1 MSIQMRGFY
10 RSRGGR
16 ATIAA
21 LAMAAAG
28 YFAGAVVQSLRAPNN
43 EPAAFAERAQAA
55 GINLRDAGQAAG
67 APFAIAPSADAS
79 RRVDAEWLGT
89 PRECNLEKSIST
101 ACIFMD

>member
-21 LAMAAAG
+21 LAIAAAG
-28 YFAGAVVQSLRAPNN
+28 YFVGAVVQSTRAPNN
-43 EPAAFAERAQAA
+43 EPAAFAQRAQAA
-55 GINLRDAGQAAG
+55 GINLRDAGPAVAAT
-67 APFAIAPSADAS
+67 FAIAPSADAS
-79 RRVDAEWLGT
+79 RRMDAEWLET
-89 PRECNLEKSIST
+89 PRECNLEKGVST